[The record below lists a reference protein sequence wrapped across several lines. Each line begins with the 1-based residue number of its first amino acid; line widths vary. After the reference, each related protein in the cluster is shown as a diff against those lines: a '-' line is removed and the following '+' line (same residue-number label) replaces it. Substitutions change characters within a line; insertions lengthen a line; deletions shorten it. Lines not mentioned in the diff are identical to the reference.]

1 MAGAVKRRLGAGHA
15 KSQRGTEESLLVKWL
30 LIGLALLFC
39 LVFLL
44 LPLLNVFAQAFS
56 KGLGTYLDALKHPD
70 SWAAIKLT
78 VLVAMITVPLNPTI
92 QNHFDSYI
100 P

>member
-1 MAGAVKRRLGAGHA
+1 MTGAIKSRLGAGHA
-15 KSQRGTEESLLVKWL
+15 KSQRGAEESLLVKWL

-56 KGLGTYLDALKHPD
+56 KGLGTYVDALKHPD
-70 SWAAIKLT
+70 SWA
-78 VLVAMITVPLNPTI
+78 
-92 QNHFDSYI
+92 
-100 P
+100 